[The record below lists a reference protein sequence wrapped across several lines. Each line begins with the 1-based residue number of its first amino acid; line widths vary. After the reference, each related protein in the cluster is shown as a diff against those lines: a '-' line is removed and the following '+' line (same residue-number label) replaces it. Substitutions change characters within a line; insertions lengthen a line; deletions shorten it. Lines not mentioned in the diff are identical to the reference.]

1 MHRDL
6 AARNV
11 LISEDFTLKIGDFGL
26 ARDLSDKD
34 YYRKVT
40 PVSECVCVT
49 LHARCSRGEAERRG
63 LFDECVVCRGDCLLA
78 GWLPSHWKKEHTPS
92 RVMCKSLSLFHNH
105 TGTHVLY
112 MVIHIVVG

>member
-40 PVSECVCVT
+40 PVSVCVLPCT
-49 LHARCSRGEAERRG
+49 LGVLEGRRREEGYLMSVLFAGETACSLDG
-63 LFDECVVCRGDCLLA
+63 
-78 GWLPSHWKKEHTPS
+78 S
-92 RVMCKSLSLFHNH
+92 RV
-105 TGTHVLY
+105 TGRKNTHLPE
-112 MVIHIVVG
+112 